1 MGHTGSLERYRHS
14 AHRHHHH
21 HHHRAGSGG
30 AVIGGGGGGSGGGG
44 GGGGDGGD
52 GGGDGMEDEEATAA
66 VVAGFTPISALA
78 GPRAHNINSLQQLN
92 AQSSLTT
99 TSGQWKN
106 ENLAQN
112 VYLTSFLVVKI

>member
-1 MGHTGSLERYRHS
+1 M
-14 AHRHHHH
+14 
-21 HHHRAGSGG
+21 
-30 AVIGGGGGGSGGGG
+30 IGGGGGGSGGGG

-52 GGGDGMEDEEATAA
+52 GGGGGDGMEDEEATAA

-99 TSGQWKN
+99 TSGRW
-106 ENLAQN
+106 ESGNLAQN
-112 VYLTSFLVVKI
+112 YHLISFLFRKKKLHVQQKV